1 MGGSTKIF
9 LRVHARRATPLER
22 VPSPQST
29 PFHTHTLPS
38 PHMQASSLIVFTPA
52 ILPAPV
58 HHPLLLLKLPM
69 LFDMVSHSA
78 QPRLRSHQ
86 RILCSSSIFDA
97 LLSLIFEYYA
107 ISLLAYVSPY
117 FGLMSFTLVQRSFAC
132 LLSFVIYRWPMCVC
146 DLPTNSHTGSLLSLQ
161 HIFSCYLQL
170 A

>member
-29 PFHTHTLPS
+29 PFRTHTSPS

-58 HHPLLLLKLPM
+58 HHPLLLLKLPT

-78 QPRLRSHQ
+78 QPRLHSHQ

-132 LLSFVIYRWPMCVC
+132 LLSFVIHRWPTCVS
-146 DLPTNSHTGSLLSLQ
+146 DLPMNSDAGSLISFR
-161 HIFSCYLQL
+161 HIFSCCLQL